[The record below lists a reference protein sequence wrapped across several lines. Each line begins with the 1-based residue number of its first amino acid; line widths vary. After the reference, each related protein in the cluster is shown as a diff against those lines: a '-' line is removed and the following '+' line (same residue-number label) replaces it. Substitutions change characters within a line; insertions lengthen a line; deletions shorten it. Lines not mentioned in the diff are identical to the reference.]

1 MILLYFDSF
10 ISEGILVL
18 VIVLVGFGF
27 MLVLV
32 GCMQMKVHIK

>member
-18 VIVLVGFGF
+18 IIVLVGWLYAGSCW
-27 MLVLV
+27 LHANE
-32 GCMQMKVHIK
+32 GTH